1 MTPRLFTRAAVAG
14 ASALLVATSLV
25 ACTNTAGADS
35 SASADCESVTTIGF
49 SHSVSEAEVVKSLKE
64 YLRVKAAE
72 NGCIEMLFDS
82 TTGNNLETQRAAIE
96 TWVTQGIDA
105 IVVSPVDP
113 SALEGLRTQAQEKG
127 TKWISYALPWEGAD
141 GMAGIDSDAS
151 GTMVGEAAAEWIEEF
166 HPDGDVS
173 AAVTTLT
180 PLAAVAGGRW
190 TIPIEIIEA
199 TDVPIVSEQ
208 DCADQ
213 ACGLEITESLLRQH
227 PDLRVFVGFNDDAAL
242 GAITAFKN
250 AGIPLDEVFIA
261 GQDGS
266 RGALLAV
273 QEGTMNITAAVGL
286 EDVADTIL
294 QVTLNAINGSGETV
308 LATVAQPAT
317 LADPELL
324 ERLLAQFEQL
334 G

>member
-1 MTPRLFTRAAVAG
+1 MTSRPFTRTAVAA
-14 ASALLVATSLV
+14 ASAALLAASLV
-25 ACTNTAGADS
+25 ACTSAAGPEAP
-35 SASADCESVTTIGF
+35 AIADCESVTTIGF
-49 SHSVSEAEVVKSLKE
+49 SHSVGEAEVVKSLKE
-64 YLRVKAAE
+64 FLRTKAAE
-72 NGCIEMLFDS
+72 DGCIEMLFDS

-96 TWVTQGIDA
+96 TWVTQGVDA

-113 SALEGLRTQAQEKG
+113 SALEGLRTQAQQNG

-141 GMAGIDSDAS
+141 GMAGFDSDAS
-151 GTMVGEAAAEWIEEF
+151 GRMVGEAAAEWIEKF

-180 PLAAVAGGRW
+180 PIAAAAEGRW
-190 TIPIEIIEA
+190 VHPLELIEESG
-199 TDVPIVSEQ
+199 VPIVSEQ
-208 DCADQ
+208 DCPDQ

-242 GAITAFKN
+242 GAVTAFKN

-273 QEGTMNITAAVGL
+273 QEGAMNITAAVDL
-286 EDVADTIL
+286 EDMADKILLVA
-294 QVTLNAINGSGETV
+294 LNAIAGSGETV
-308 LATVAQPAT
+308 LAADTRPAS

-324 ERLLAQFEQL
+324 EQLLAQYEQL